1 MVKLVAVL
9 KAKPGQEAAVTQALR
24 DLAVPS
30 KAEPGCVMY
39 VPCRSKA
46 DPAKL
51 VVIEEWAD
59 QAAFDAHAASPHFQA
74 FLAKVGNALAGEPEL
89 EFVEVL

>member
-1 MVKLVAVL
+1 MVKLVAFL
-9 KAKPGQEAAVTQALR
+9 KAKPGQEALVTQALR

-39 VPCRSKA
+39 VPCRSKSE
-46 DPAKL
+46 PAKL

-59 QAAFDAHAASPHFQA
+59 HCAFDAHAASPHFQE
-74 FLAKVGNALAGEPEL
+74 FLTRVGGALDGEPEL
-89 EFVEVL
+89 EFIEVL